1 MEKLFTYLGQV
12 CVERVFAVYLLLL
25 LSGFLTAYLCR
36 SKDGFVAWLVV
47 ETGGF
52 LLVMFANET
61 LSWREVGVFI
71 ALSFVVGGLLFLL
84 LSFTLFM
91 RRQRK
96 KRAALKE
103 GQKRRLEFT
112 LPDRKNEYLRQ
123 RLDGVLKAREEERSE
138 SGVKL
143 EYVRGLL
150 ARLKAAPLAAVERL
164 QTEELSK
171 QITFY
176 SSKEGLT
183 AEEKR
188 GLGDCFSAL
197 INLAAKY
204 GV

>member
-12 CVERVFAVYLLLL
+12 CVERAFAVYLLLL
-25 LSGFLTAYLCR
+25 LSGILTAYFCR
-36 SKDGFVAWLVV
+36 SKDGFIAWLVV
-47 ETGGF
+47 DTGGF
-52 LLVMFANET
+52 LLVMFAKET
-61 LSWREVGVFI
+61 FSWREVGVFI
-71 ALSFVVGGLLFLL
+71 ALALVLGGLLFLL
-84 LSFTLFM
+84 LSFALFV

-123 RLDGVLKAREEERSE
+123 RLDGVLKARGEERSE

-164 QTEELSK
+164 QAEELSK

>member
-12 CVERVFAVYLLLL
+12 CVERAFAVYLLLL
-25 LSGFLTAYLCR
+25 LSGCVTAYFCR
-36 SKDGFVAWLVV
+36 SKDGFFAWLVAD
-47 ETGGF
+47 TGVF
-52 LLVMFANET
+52 LLVLFGSDA

-71 ALSFVVGGLLFLL
+71 AFALMLGGLLFLL
-84 LSFTLFM
+84 LSFALFL

-96 KRAALKE
+96 RRVVAGE
-103 GQKRRLEFT
+103 GRKRRLEFT
-112 LPDRKNEYLRQ
+112 LPDRKNNYLRE

-138 SGVKL
+138 AGVKL

-150 ARLKAAPLAAVERL
+150 ARLKAAPLTAVERL

>member
-12 CVERVFAVYLLLL
+12 CVERAFFVYLLLL
-25 LSGFLTAYLCR
+25 LSGFVAAYFCR
-36 SKDGFVAWLVV
+36 SKEGFVAWFVADL
-47 ETGGF
+47 GGF
-52 LLVMFANET
+52 LLVLFANEAVF
-61 LSWREVGVFI
+61 WREAGGFI
-71 ALSFVVGGLLFLL
+71 ALALMLGGVLFLL
-84 LSFTLFM
+84 LSFAFFM

-96 KRAALKE
+96 RKAAAGE
-103 GQKRRLEFT
+103 GRRRLLEFT
-112 LPDRKNEYLRQ
+112 LPDRKNNYLRE

-138 SGVKL
+138 AGVKL

-164 QTEELSK
+164 QAEELSK

-188 GLGDCFSAL
+188 SLGDCFSAL